1 MPILPDHGTPAPLR
15 QKLPDHPVSTAY
27 EMDWAELDN
36 GTSLTAAMAHASGCA
51 LAAEIEAAVT
61 GVP

>member
-15 QKLPDHPVSTAY
+15 QKLPGHFVAIAY

-36 GTSLTAAMAHASGCA
+36 GTSLTAAIVHASGCA
-51 LAAEIEAAVT
+51 LAAEIGAAVN
-61 GVP
+61 GIP